1 MTTTSRDRYRN
12 FLRAA
17 LLTTKTLN
25 KPSKDASHEVCYLLT
40 NHTRENTN
48 GIYQHD
54 TKF

>member
-1 MTTTSRDRYRN
+1 MTENRDRYRN

-17 LLTTKTLN
+17 LLSNKTLN
-25 KPSKDASHEVCYLLT
+25 KPSKATHQEVCYLLT
-40 NHTRENTN
+40 NHNRENTN